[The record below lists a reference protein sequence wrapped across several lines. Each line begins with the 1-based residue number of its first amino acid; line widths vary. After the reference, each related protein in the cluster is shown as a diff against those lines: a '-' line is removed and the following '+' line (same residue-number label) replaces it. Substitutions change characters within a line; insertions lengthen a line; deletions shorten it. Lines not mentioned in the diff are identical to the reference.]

1 VRTQRDRFWQEDAA
15 AFNTLFT
22 VLERVTRLAAPLLP
36 LEAEEIWRGLTGGR
50 SVHLTDY
57 PTAPSAW
64 DAPEVAPV
72 MDTVREI
79 VSAAHA
85 LRKREQIRVRQP
97 LTSLEV
103 AVEDPRSLQPF
114 VELIASELNVKFVV
128 GVTPAAFVA
137 ANPVER
143 RLTVNAR
150 AAGPRIGKQVQ
161 QAIAGS
167 KSGDWSETP
176 DGVVTG
182 GVALQEGEFELTTV
196 IGGEG
201 VVASVLRGVNGQSG
215 GFVMLD
221 TEITPALEAEGF
233 ARDLIRT
240 IQDERKNAG
249 LNVGDRIALSLTVP
263 AERVGAVRTH
273 EELIA
278 REVLATSM
286 SVAEGAEVS
295 VSVAKA

>member
-1 VRTQRDRFWQEDAA
+1 
-15 AFNTLFT
+15 
-22 VLERVTRLAAPLLP
+22 LP
-36 LEAEEIWRGLTGGR
+36 LETEEIWRGLTGGR

-72 MDTVREI
+72 MDTVREV

-103 AVEDPRSLQPF
+103 AVDNVSELEPF
-114 VELIASELNVKFVV
+114 VDLIASELNVKFVV

-137 ANPVER
+137 ANPVAR

-161 QAIAGS
+161 QAIAGA
-167 KSGDWSETP
+167 KSGDWSETGT
-176 DGVVTG
+176 GVVAG
-182 GVALQEGEFELTTV
+182 GVALEEGEFDLTTV

-201 VVASVLRGVNGQSG
+201 VVASVLRPSAGSPSG
-215 GFVMLD
+215 GFVLLD

-249 LNVGDRIALSLTVP
+249 LNVGDRIALTLTVP
-263 AERVGAVRTH
+263 SDRVAAVNTH
-273 EELIA
+273 QELIA
-278 REVLATSM
+278 GEVLATAFEVVEGDK
-286 SVAEGAEVS
+286 VAVR
-295 VSVAKA
+295 VAKR